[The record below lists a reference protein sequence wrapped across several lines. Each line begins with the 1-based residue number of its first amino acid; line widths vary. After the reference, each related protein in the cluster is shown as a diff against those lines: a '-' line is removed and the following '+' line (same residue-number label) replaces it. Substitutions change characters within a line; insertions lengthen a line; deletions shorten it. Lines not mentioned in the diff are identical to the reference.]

1 MIGRAAISALLALAV
16 AACGQAD
23 DAETAGTAPVTPAA
37 TATPVSTAPA
47 PDLIASAESLAGE
60 YRVAAVD
67 GADINLPHGIS
78 ASIAADR
85 INVTSDCIRFAWSY
99 RFESGVV
106 TTERV
111 PRPSCR
117 RALLPEEEAIAA
129 AFDNAGMVRRT
140 PANAVEFS
148 GGGRSVTMFGQ

>member
-1 MIGRAAISALLALAV
+1 M
-16 AACGQAD
+16 
-23 DAETAGTAPVTPAA
+23 
-37 TATPVSTAPA
+37 
-47 PDLIASAESLAGE
+47 
-60 YRVAAVD
+60 
-67 GADINLPHGIS
+67 S

-85 INVTSDCIRFAWSY
+85 IDVTSDCIRFAWSY

>member
-1 MIGRAAISALLALAV
+1 MIGRAAISLLLGLAI
-16 AACGQAD
+16 AACGPAGE
-23 DAETAGTAPVTPAA
+23 AGTAGTAPVTAA
-37 TATPVSTAPA
+37 PTATSVGAAPA